1 MTKWTTLKYISKLT
15 NVQSRVSKHAPKC
28 WTKQTNKQTDLPSPF
43 LVCNYSSLT
52 TLNYFINNVSFTK
65 NVNTRYWIQ
74 YLLKTKIFKQIM
86 YLSHFLAYM
95 RCLHWIAKC
104 KLEVISCKQKLD
116 VIPQLWLDNWQFQ
129 IWFSIILTVWRDRY
143 AKYTFCI
150 VYLL

>member
-1 MTKWTTLKYISKLT
+1 M
-15 NVQSRVSKHAPKC
+15 SKHEPKC
-28 WTKQTNKQTDLPSPF
+28 WTKQTIKQTDLPSPF

-52 TLNYFINNVSFTK
+52 TLNYFINNVSFMK
-65 NVNTRYWIQ
+65 NVNTRYLIQ

-86 YLSHFLAYM
+86 YLSIFLAYM

-116 VIPQLWLDNWQFQ
+116 VIPHLWLDNWRFFAKYLFILWEQGFGSFKFDFSSFQ
-129 IWFSIILTVWRDRY
+129 QLGGIDY